1 MHYISKIN
9 LLLTIKKVTVRKLAS
24 EIGVSEV
31 GLHNM
36 LKSGSMKVETLTKI
50 AECLDV
56 PLSYFFEDS
65 ENNSNFVDVDNFL
78 EVLKQMVIE
87 KMNKK
92 T

>member
-9 LLLTIKKVTVRKLAS
+9 LLLTIKKITVRKLAS
-24 EIGVSEV
+24 EIQVSEV

-36 LKSGSMKVETLTKI
+36 LKSGSMKVDTLAKI
-50 AECLDV
+50 ADFLEV

-65 ENNSNFVDVDNFL
+65 EKNSNIVDANDFL
-78 EVLKQMVIE
+78 EVLKQIVFE
-87 KMNKK
+87 RMNKK